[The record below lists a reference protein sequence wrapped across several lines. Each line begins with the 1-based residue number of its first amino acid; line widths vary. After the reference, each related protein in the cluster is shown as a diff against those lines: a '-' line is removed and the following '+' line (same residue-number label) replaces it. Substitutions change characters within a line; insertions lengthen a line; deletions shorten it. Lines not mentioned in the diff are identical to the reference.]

1 MLKIGEFSALTG
13 VSVYMLRNYDKIG
26 LLKPDSVDD
35 YTDYRYYSERQ
46 IPRAETIQ
54 ALKRLGFGLAEI
66 AEILERGVGSES
78 VQLMLKDKLRE
89 KERELDALKEQL
101 SYIRQASDG
110 LARND
115 AFALSVHIKR
125 SPERKIVSLRDI
137 IPAFQDEGRLWER
150 LHAQCKRYGVQL
162 TDTPYSFARTNNID
176 LEHKRI
182 DTEVWVQ
189 VEKLMPDVEELH
201 FCTLPETDVA
211 AIAYKGDYEKIGEIN
226 QYIYRWA
233 VDNSYQIS
241 GRSFQT
247 YYVSPAA
254 EGDPDNYITEV
265 CYPVKKL

>member
-26 LLKPDSVDD
+26 LLKPDSVDSF
-35 YTDYRYYSERQ
+35 TDYRYYSESQ
-46 IPRAETIQ
+46 IPKAETIQ
-54 ALKRLGFGLAEI
+54 ALKRLGFGLSEI
-66 AEILERGVGSES
+66 AEIMKRGMESDS
-78 VQLMLKDKLRE
+78 VQPMLRDKLRE
-89 KERELDALKEQL
+89 KEKELEALKEQL

-115 AFALSVHIKR
+115 AFALSVHVKR
-125 SPERKIVSLRDI
+125 CPERKIVLLRGV
-137 IPAFQDEGRLWER
+137 IPAFQEEGRLWER
-150 LHAQCKRYGVQL
+150 LHEQCRAHRVQL
-162 TDTPYSFARTNNID
+162 SDTPYSFARTNSID
-176 LEHKRI
+176 LEHERI

-189 VEKLMPDVEELH
+189 VEKLMPDVDELH

-211 AIAYKGDYEKIGEIN
+211 AIAYRGGYEKIGEIN

-233 VDNSYQIS
+233 VDNSYKIS
-241 GRSFQT
+241 GSSYQT

-265 CYPVKKL
+265 CYPVEKL